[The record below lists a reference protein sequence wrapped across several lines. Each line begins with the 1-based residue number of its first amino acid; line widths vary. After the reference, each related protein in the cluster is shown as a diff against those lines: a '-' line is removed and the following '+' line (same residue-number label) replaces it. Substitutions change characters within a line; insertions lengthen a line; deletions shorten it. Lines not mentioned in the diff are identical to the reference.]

1 MAITDKVEII
11 DYSKLYRDSAFF
23 QWYRLGRV
31 GMKQLTFHLEPDE
44 RNKTPGYQTLSKW
57 KKEENWV
64 ERADEMDE
72 NASIQI
78 QKKLIDD
85 KRKMLEKH
93 IEISEDMQNQALE
106 YLETHGLDTAHQA
119 IRLLELGIK
128 VEKESVGLPSL
139 LKEVSEL
146 EDSDLTSRIA
156 KLLEGAEIDLD
167 EIEVDLEELPEDVG
181 TESTE

>member
-1 MAITDKVEII
+1 
-11 DYSKLYRDSAFF
+11 
-23 QWYRLGRV
+23 
-31 GMKQLTFHLEPDE
+31 MKQLTFHLEPDE
-44 RNKTPGYQTLSKW
+44 NGNVPNYHTLAKW
-57 KKEENWV
+57 KKDNDWV

-93 IEISEDMQNQALE
+93 IQISEDMQDKALE
-106 YLETHGLDTAHQA
+106 YLEEYGLETAHQA

-156 KLLEGAEIDLD
+156 KLLEGSEID
-167 EIEVDLEELPEDVG
+167 IEELEADIEELPEDVG
-181 TESTE
+181 IE

>member
-1 MAITDKVEII
+1 MAITDKVESRS
-11 DYSKLYRDSAFF
+11 YSKLYKDSVFF

-44 RNKTPGYQTLSKW
+44 HNNIPNYHVLARW
-57 KKEENWV
+57 KKADNWV

-106 YLETHGLDTAHQA
+106 YLEEHGLDTAHQA

-181 TESTE
+181 IDSTE